1 MTALPLAA
9 YRRATRLLWV
19 MLAASVLLPAAL
31 FAYLSWRDHDAYL
44 ERAQEGIRQTT
55 EILHEH
61 ALKVFDTQ
69 ELAMDWLEFGIR
81 GLAWPEI
88 RQRERDLHEMIAV
101 MVERYEQIVQ
111 MGVIDDQ
118 GHLVASTVYPVPPT
132 DLADRDYARALMD
145 GYMGTYFGEPIIGR
159 FTAKAQFVTARA
171 RRSPTG
177 RFDGGMFVSVDQDYF
192 TDFWRATARTGDGAV
207 TMFRADGVLLATTG
221 TAVQALE
228 RLPETSVLVA
238 RAKLADQGV
247 FLAPSGVT
255 GIERLFGFKKLGRY
269 PVYVAYTVTAES
281 VLAPWRDQ
289 LIRYGMLTLLISLS
303 LVAMTLLTMRYV
315 HLQEA
320 SANRLANSTEQLHEE
335 VRVREQAE
343 ADMRRSQED
352 FRYLYLKTPVML
364 HSINREGRLINVS
377 DFWVE
382 QMGYSREE
390 VIGRRFSEFMAEPS
404 RLHAREIG
412 RTALIEEGYRRQVP
426 YQLVRKD
433 GSVIDV
439 LMNALAQRD
448 EHGEFVRS
456 LSVTFDVTDWKR
468 TEAQLRQSQKM
479 EAIGQLTGGVA
490 HDLNNLL
497 TVIMAGLERAGRSA
511 ADDARL
517 HRALE
522 TAQRGAER
530 AASLTAQLLAFSR
543 RQPLEPKAVEASRLL
558 TRMAELLRR
567 TLGEAIEIETV
578 SSGGL
583 WPAYCDPSQLEN
595 ALVNLALNAR
605 DAMPGGGKL
614 TLEAGN
620 AHLDHDYAQANP
632 EVRPGRYAMIAVTDT
647 GCGMSPEIIEH
658 AFEPFFTT
666 KPEGRGTGL
675 GLSQVFGFVKQSDGH
690 LKIYSELDHGTTVKI
705 YLPRAPAGAADVEER
720 ARPDASPRGTETL
733 LVVEDDADVRSAVVE
748 MVEDLGYAVEE
759 AANPDDAVEILKT
772 KPIDL
777 LFTDVVMP
785 GTMKSTE
792 LAELARKLRP
802 GIKVLFTSGYS
813 ENAIVHHGR
822 LDAGVQ
828 LITKPYKRDQ
838 LARRLR
844 LMLDETAPGSAGGS
858 IPVASYPDG

>member
-1 MTALPLAA
+1 MPLAA

-19 MLAASVLLPAAL
+19 MLAVSVLLPAAL
-31 FAYLSWRDHDAYL
+31 FFYLAWRDHDAYL
-44 ERAQEGIRQTT
+44 ERAQVDVRQTT

-61 ALKVFDTQ
+61 ALKVFETQ
-69 ELAMDWLEFGIR
+69 ELAMDWLESRIR
-81 GLAWPEI
+81 GLDWPEI
-88 RQRERDLHEMIAV
+88 RRHEDELHALVVDI
-101 MVERYEQIVQ
+101 VEHYEQIVQ
-111 MGVIDDQ
+111 MGVIDDH

-132 DLADRDYARALMD
+132 DLADRDYARALLG
-145 GYMGTYFGEPIIGR
+145 GYTGTFIGEPIVGR

-171 RRSPTG
+171 RRSSAG

-192 TDFWRATARTGDGAV
+192 VDFWRATAHGESSIV
-207 TMFRADGVLLATTG
+207 TMFRADGVLLASTG
-221 TAVQALE
+221 AGVQGLE
-228 RLPETSVLVA
+228 RLPVSSAVMA

-247 FLAPSGVT
+247 FVAPSGIT

-269 PVYVAYTVTAES
+269 PVYVTYTLTTEA
-281 VLAPWRDQ
+281 VLAPWRQQ
-289 LIRYGMLTLLISLS
+289 LIRYGLLTLLISLS
-303 LVAMTLLTMRYV
+303 LVAMTGLTIRHV

-320 SANRLANSTEQLHEE
+320 SANRLTRSTGQLQEE
-335 VRVREQAE
+335 IRVREQAE

-382 QMGYSREE
+382 QMGYPREE
-390 VIGRRFSEFMAEPS
+390 VIGRRFSEFMTEPS
-404 RLHAREIG
+404 RSHASEIG
-412 RTALIEEGYRRQVP
+412 RGALIEDGYRHQIP
-426 YQLVRKD
+426 YQLIRKD
-433 GSVIDV
+433 GSVIEV

-511 ADDARL
+511 SDDQRL

-558 TRMAELLRR
+558 SRTAELLRR

-620 AHLDHDYAQANP
+620 AHLDHDYAEAHP
-632 EVRPGRYAMIAVTDT
+632 EVRPGRYTMIAVTDT
-647 GCGMSPEIIEH
+647 GCGMSPEIVEH

-675 GLSQVFGFVKQSDGH
+675 GLSQVFGFVKQSGGH
-690 LKIYSELDHGTTVKI
+690 LKIYSELDHGTTVKL
-705 YLPRAPAGAADVEER
+705 YLPRAPAGAADIEDR
-720 ARPDASPRGTETL
+720 ARPGASPRGAETL
-733 LVVEDDADVRSAVVE
+733 LVVEDDPDVRAAVVE

-759 AANPDDAVEILKT
+759 AANPDDAAAILKA

-792 LAELARKLRP
+792 LAELARSLRP

-822 LDAGVQ
+822 LDAGVH
-828 LITKPYKRDQ
+828 LITKPYKREQ

-844 LMLDETAPGSAGGS
+844 QLLDEATGGPTGGS
-858 IPVASYPDG
+858 IRVASYPNR